1 MAGPKGSKYYNIFL
15 DYHILLN
22 HQEKGNLIDA
32 FKFNLLKSIQE
43 TGSLKATADKLG
55 VSYRKAWGNV
65 EEIEKGLGFKLLDR
79 TRGGAKGGKTSLSAE
94 GEKLIQAYQELRI
107 EFDQAIHKI
116 TKSFFHQINEI
127 PNE

>member
-1 MAGPKGSKYYNIFL
+1 MAGPKGSKYYNVFL

-22 HQEKGNLIDA
+22 HQEKGNLVDEY
-32 FKFNLLKSIQE
+32 KFTLLKSIQE
-43 TGSLKATADKLG
+43 TGSLKAAADKLG

-65 EEIEKGLGFKLLDR
+65 EAIEQGLGFKLLDR
-79 TRGGAKGGKTSLSAE
+79 SRGGAHGGKTSLTAE
-94 GEKLIQAYQELRI
+94 GEKLLQAYQELRV

-116 TKSFFHQINEI
+116 TKSFFHSINEI